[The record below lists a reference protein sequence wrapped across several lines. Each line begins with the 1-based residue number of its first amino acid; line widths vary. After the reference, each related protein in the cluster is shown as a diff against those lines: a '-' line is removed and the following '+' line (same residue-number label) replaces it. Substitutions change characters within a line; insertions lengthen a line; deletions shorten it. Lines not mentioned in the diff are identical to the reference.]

1 MRSSSRGRWL
11 RNAVAAICVLLALPS
26 SACQTLMEVPVVSER
41 KMSSNSTLEE
51 LQDWVVAEVDAVMEV
66 TGVQTEW
73 LALGW
78 DEEARWIGDRE
89 WIFEATERPQCTFNM
104 GEVNPASV
112 EVNLTTDPLEQDP
125 FVLLERVRE
134 MWIANGWEVSNRFE
148 PEQIQVKTLEI
159 VARQSDG
166 SAMMFGA
173 RDVELGRYLVLM
185 VDSVCSEHP
194 TVAW

>member
-11 RNAVAAICVLLALPS
+11 RNAAAAICVLLALPS
-26 SACQTLMEVPVVSER
+26 SACQTSMEVPVVSER
-41 KMSSNSTLEE
+41 KVSSNSSLDE
-51 LQDWVVAEVDAVMEV
+51 LQAWVVDEVDAVMEA
-66 TGVQTEW
+66 TGVSSEW